1 VAIRFLLRNPRNIA
15 KSTLYGEI
23 MGEGR
28 WTPTIDEPTF
38 YAVDRLLAD
47 RQRSDANWGKLANLL
62 SGIIVCSVCDGR
74 VTATRRPKT
83 NEHIYI
89 CQGNNK
95 HPERGRGHAS
105 IGIEYADGVVVRRLI
120 EQMEA
125 TGRVTFRPQ
134 PASIDTAPLELRERE
149 IARLMAELVEDRTA
163 GLIDRAALHAGTAKL
178 REELAEIQQTL
189 VEVGVHGPAEEIDVE
204 AAFEEFEELDLGEQR
219 QILRDAFETMLLI
232 PRGKGRPKN
241 GESPWKPEMIQS
253 TFTPA
258 WS

>member
-1 VAIRFLLRNPRNIA
+1 
-15 KSTLYGEI
+15 
-23 MGEGR
+23 
-28 WTPTIDEPTF
+28 
-38 YAVDRLLAD
+38 
-47 RQRSDANWGKLANLL
+47 
-62 SGIIVCSVCDGR
+62 
-74 VTATRRPKT
+74 
-83 NEHIYI
+83 
-89 CQGNNK
+89 
-95 HPERGRGHAS
+95 
-105 IGIEYADGVVVRRLI
+105 
-120 EQMEA
+120 
-125 TGRVTFRPQ
+125 
-134 PASIDTAPLELRERE
+134 
-149 IARLMAELVEDRTA
+149 MAELVEDRTA